1 MENNLNNKDIPK
13 KTSLYQKISL
23 ILFGLFLTVVILE
36 IILRIGGLTIL
47 SLQEHKN
54 LQSIK
59 QKGSFRIMCLGESTT
74 QNQYPPYLE
83 EILNKR
89 DIGIKF
95 SVIDKGIGGTN
106 TLAILLHLE
115 ANLDKYQPDI
125 VVTMMGI
132 NDCGSHMPYE
142 ATSSSKIILIFRSL
156 KSYKLI
162 RLLWLHIVTR
172 LKEKGFYVQ
181 DINKQKNSPKETYKE
196 PLQEP
201 VPEKTLDSNP
211 KNDSEYVKLGGLYK
225 RQGKRTEAEQSFKKA
240 IELNSNNDYAY
251 TELGKLYKV
260 QWKFT
265 EAEQSFKKAIELNS
279 NNDYAYTELG
289 KLYKDQRKLT
299 KAEQSLKKAI
309 ELNPNNDCAY
319 KELGLTY
326 RCQEKLTKAE
336 QSLKKAI
343 ELNPDNDK
351 LYRNLVTIYYEIG
364 NNELSD
370 VYAKKADSIRDKYCN
385 FMTMNNYRKLKQII
399 DKRNVKLICVQYSV
413 RNIESLKRLFGEG
426 VDGMI
431 FVDNERIFKDA
442 VRNECYKEYFRD
454 MFGGDFG
461 HCTEKGNRLL
471 AENIANT
478 ILKECFGIET
488 LVPK

>member
-251 TELGKLYKV
+251 TELGKLYK
-260 QWKFT
+260 
-265 EAEQSFKKAIELNS
+265 
-279 NNDYAYTELG
+279 
-289 KLYKDQRKLT
+289 DQRKLT